1 MLHRHHIAAAAG
13 YHLGHLFQLAGFVLQ
28 CDGQV
33 GLAAAH
39 DKTTGDDAVQD
50 VHINVAA
57 GDDAGHLF
65 ALHRQLVEQ
74 HRRHRHSA
82 CTLGHQFLVLHQG
95 ENGRRRLVLGH
106 GNDIV
111 HILLAQLIG
120 QLARGLDLNAVRK
133 GGGSFQGLVLVL
145 VQAAV
150 HTGGTLGLYTVH
162 LDLRPQGLD
171 GKGNAGDQ
179 SAAAHRH
186 HHSVHIRQLVKDFQ
200 ADGALPGDDL
210 LVIVGVDKGHVVL
223 LLQLHGLIV
232 GFIVGA
238 GHKADLRAQIFGILH
253 LHQGRA
259 VRHTDDAADAA
270 PGSRQRHALRM
281 VARRAGNDAL
291 CAFLFGKLADLIVSA
306 PHLKAAGS
314 LQVLGLEV
322 QLAVLGKLGGFDE
335 VGLSRHVLQHKGG
348 VVDLIQSQHDRYFLY
363 FFVMPSSISYKNCFV
378 K

>member
-13 YHLGHLFQLAGFVLQ
+13 YHLGHLFQLAGLVLQ

-33 GLAAAH
+33 CLAAAH
-39 DKTTGDDAVQD
+39 HKTAGDDAVQD

-74 HRRHRHSA
+74 YCCHRHSA
-82 CTLGHQFLVLHQG
+82 CTLGHQLLVLHQG
-95 ENGRRRLVLGH
+95 EDGRRRLVLGH

-133 GGGSFQGLVLVL
+133 GGSRFQGLVLVL

-150 HTGGTLGLYTVH
+150 HTGSTLGLYAVH
-162 LDLRPQGLD
+162 LDLWAQSLD
-171 GKGNAGDQ
+171 GKGNAGNQ

-186 HHSVHIRQLVKDFQ
+186 HHSIHIRQLVEDLQ
-200 ADGALPGDDL
+200 ANGSLPGNDL

-223 LLQLHGLIV
+223 LLQLHGLVV
-232 GFIVGA
+232 GFVVGA
-238 GHKADLRAQIFGILH
+238 GHKADLRAQIFGVLH
-253 LHQGRA
+253 LHQGCA

-270 PGSRQRHALRM
+270 PGSRQRHTLRM

-291 CAFLFGKLADLIVSA
+291 GALLLGKLADLIISA
-306 PHLKAAGS
+306 PHLKAAGG
-314 LQVLGLEV
+314 LQVLGLKV
-322 QLAVLGKLGGFDE
+322 QLAVLGQLGGFNE
-335 VGLSRHVLQHKGG
+335 VGLARHVLQHKGG

-363 FFVMPSSISYKNCFV
+363 FS
-378 K
+378 

>member
-13 YHLGHLFQLAGFVLQ
+13 HHLGHLFQLAGLVLQ
-28 CDGQV
+28 RNGQV
-33 GLAAAH
+33 CLAAAH
-39 DKTTGDDAVQD
+39 HKAASDNAVQD

-74 HRRHRHSA
+74 YRRHRHSA
-82 CTLGHQFLVLHQG
+82 CPLGHQLLVLHQG
-95 ENGRRRLVLGH
+95 EDGRCGLVLAY

-111 HILLAQLIG
+111 HILLAQLVG
-120 QLARGLDLNAVRK
+120 QLARSFDLNAVRK
-133 GGGSFQGLVLVL
+133 GGGRFQGLVLVL

-150 HTGGTLGLYTVH
+150 HAGSALGLHAVH
-162 LDLRPQGLD
+162 LDLRAQGLD

-186 HHSVHIRQLVKDFQ
+186 HHSIHIRQLVQNFQ
-200 ADGALPGDDL
+200 ADRALPGNDL

-232 GFIVGA
+232 GFVVGA
-238 GHKADLRAQIFGILH
+238 GHKADLCAQIFGVFH
-253 LHQGRA
+253 LHQGCA

-270 PGSRQRHALRM
+270 PGSCQCHTLCM
-281 VARRAGNDAL
+281 VTRRAGNNPL
-291 CAFLFGKLADLIVSA
+291 GAFLLRKLADLIVSA
-306 PHLKAAGS
+306 PHLKAAGG

-322 QLAVLGKLGGFDE
+322 QLAVLGQLGGFNE
-335 VGLSRHVLQHKGG
+335 VGLACHVLQHKGG

-363 FFVMPSSISYKNCFV
+363 FS
-378 K
+378 